1 MRAPTRPSAAA
12 AAVLVLMLC
21 VAQGCSES
29 RTFTIYSTPG
39 DARLVVD
46 GVDRG
51 PGPITQ
57 RFTFSGSGDAVRVRA
72 TREGYKPASQTL
84 SADTPGQVVVLRLE
98 PLGPKAVVTVQPA
111 AMVRIDGRLV
121 STSPVTQTEVP
132 LDASRPDKT
141 YTVTAEAP
149 GYAREQLTL
158 RATSPQGYYRMTLR
172 PVRPQD
178 TAVAQNG
185 TLRPRQPAPQ
195 PPTTRE
201 SSPQVPA
208 TRPAPQVARGDA
220 PLRRTI
226 TIRTDPPVPGAE
238 IFVAGEKR
246 GDREVE
252 LTDHPFQRDAATGR
266 SVPQTVTA
274 SAPGFRGGEATLRYE
289 DNTSVYVIP
298 LGDRRKEVRIASE
311 PPGAIVTLD
320 GKELPRDREG
330 VSSTVLSF
338 PPTDPPGQPTRYAAT
353 VKAGDPSAP
362 YEPAQL
368 GIGWDD
374 GRRDYAVRL
383 PPSLVVK
390 VSMVRAVPVW
400 EQPGGWRA
408 TARREQTVAARDT
421 SEGPGNTAQHVAEVA
436 GGGMLDSV
444 IASPDGSQVLVTELL
459 APDGAGPLRSRM
471 RLLNSDGSPGP
482 ALPSDGR
489 HFDAM
494 PSFTP
499 DGGEIIFTS
508 DRAAQG
514 LDVWSMKVAEGG
526 AVRQLARGGEKAGL
540 WPMIDASPR
549 RRLFYEAMLK
559 PLARPSEGRSEVHVV
574 ELEADPPTNKA
585 LSPGTRPRASP
596 RADAVVFTR
605 ADPASG
611 KRDIYMISDKDGAS
625 LNSSA
630 VNLTNT
636 PDVDECD
643 PAWSRTGG
651 KIAYASEAG
660 NDPAT
665 GRNHDLYVLAVSD
678 PKQKVRVTRNGS
690 WDDSPAWD
698 PTGRELYFRSNRGG
712 KWAVWKVAVP

>member
-1 MRAPTRPSAAA
+1 MRAPTRPPTAA
-12 AAVLVLMLC
+12 AAVGLILMLAF
-21 VAQGCSES
+21 AQGCSES
-29 RTFTIYSTPG
+29 RTFTIYSSPG
-39 DARLVVD
+39 DARLIVD

-57 RFTFSGSGDAVRVRA
+57 RFTFNGSGDAVRVRA
-72 TREGYKPASQTL
+72 ARDGYRPATQTL
-84 SADTPGQVVVLRLE
+84 TADTPGQVVVLRLE
-98 PLGPKAVVTVQPA
+98 PLGPKAIVTLQPA
-111 AMVRIDGRLV
+111 AIVRVDGRLV
-121 STSPVTQTEVP
+121 STNPVTQAEIP

-149 GYAREQLTL
+149 GYAREQRVI
-158 RATSPQGYYRMTLR
+158 RATDPQGYYRIALR
-172 PVRPQD
+172 PLRPQD
-178 TAVAQNG
+178 MAVAQNG
-185 TLRPRQPAPQ
+185 TLRPRQPAP
-195 PPTTRE
+195 
-201 SSPQVPA
+201 PA
-208 TRPAPQVARGDA
+208 TRPSPSSPATRPSPQAARADA

-252 LTDHPFQRDAATGR
+252 LTDHPFQRDPATGR
-266 SVPQTVTA
+266 SVPQAVTA
-274 SAPGFRGGEATLRYE
+274 SAPGFRGGEVTLRYE
-289 DNTSVYVIP
+289 DNTGAYVVP
-298 LGDRRKEVRIASE
+298 LGDRRKEVRIATD

-320 GKELPRDREG
+320 GRELPRDRDG
-330 VSSTVLSF
+330 VSSTTLSF
-338 PPTDPPGQPTRYAAT
+338 PPTDPPDQPTRHAAT
-353 VKAGDPSAP
+353 VKAGAPSAP
-362 YEPAQL
+362 YEPAEVS
-368 GIGWDD
+368 IGWDD
-374 GRRDYAVRL
+374 GRRDYEVRL

-390 VSMVRAVPVW
+390 VPMVRAVPAW
-400 EQPGGWRA
+400 EQTGGWRA
-408 TARREQTVAARDT
+408 TAKREETVATRDT
-421 SEGPGNTAQHVAEVA
+421 SEGSGNAPEHVPGVPA
-436 GGGMLDSV
+436 GMLDSV
-444 IASPDGSQVLVTELL
+444 VASPDGSQVLVTELL
-459 APDGAGPLRSRM
+459 APVGAGPLRSRM
-471 RLLNSDGSPGP
+471 RLLNSNGSPGP

-508 DRAAQG
+508 DRAGQG

-549 RRLFYEAMLK
+549 RRLFYEALLK

-605 ADPASG
+605 ADPATG
-611 KRDIYMISDKDGAS
+611 KRDIYMITDRDGAP
-625 LNSSA
+625 LGSA
-630 VNLTNT
+630 PVNLTNT
-636 PDVDECD
+636 PEVDECD

-651 KIAYASEAG
+651 KIAYASDAG
-660 NDPAT
+660 NDPVT
-665 GRNHDLYVLAVSD
+665 GRNYDLYVLAVSD

-690 WDDSPAWD
+690 RDDSPAWD

-712 KWAVWKVAVP
+712 KWGVWKVNIEN